1 MHHRGGRGGVAPL
14 AILIKWRIA
23 KKSFTNRA
31 QTKLLAHYAG
41 RGTSPSCTHPLRM
54 LQPCPLFILYP
65 ILYTTLYHHH
75 NNVLM
80 EYEFVGKHLCFYV
93 PTNNYYRE
101 EELSYQS
108 QVEKVISLW
117 SRYSVCLK
125 QAESQLHLL
134 MHCCTVCIEFIL
146 TGLCIMPY
154 AYYVL
159 CIHGQVK
166 WFSLTIVPSNL
177 VPYSIMCMYIQM
189 FTAN

>member
-1 MHHRGGRGGVAPL
+1 MFLLSSATVNLSISEENTTRTDIDCPGDTV
-14 AILIKWRIA
+14 
-23 KKSFTNRA
+23 SFT
-31 QTKLLAHYAG
+31 
-41 RGTSPSCTHPLRM
+41 C
-54 LQPCPLFILYP
+54 FILP
-65 ILYTTLYHHH
+65 NKEGLK
-75 NNVLM
+75 VASPQC

-189 FTAN
+189 YTAN